1 MELFDFGIPAL
12 DKALNL
18 TATVLLL
25 LALGM
30 LLIRVILRLCD
41 RAFDR
46 SERLAPFRTYLR
58 STLRAVLYILLA
70 LAVLGSIGVEITS
83 FVALLSVAGLAVSLS
98 LQNTLSNVAGGVM
111 LLIAIVGLAS
121 AVYCQYS
128 AAVASTGFATALR
141 SGLFR
146 HIQSLPSD
154 QLDRLGADTLTTRV
168 TNDVNQL
175 QLAVAMLIRLVV
187 RAPFLVIGATVMAL
201 LLDWKLA
208 CIFFVAAPLMALV
221 LYLVM
226 SRSIPFYRIIQKKL
240 DRISLITR
248 ENLSGVRVIR
258 AFSRQEKEKER
269 FAQASEDQMSTSIAV
284 GRISALLNPLTSAII
299 NLAIAAVIWF
309 GGFRVDAGGMTQ
321 GEVIAFVNYLNQIL
335 LAMIVVANLVVIFT
349 KAAASA
355 TRVDEVLELHPSI
368 VNRVSR
374 PAQEVEGSPEIAFD
388 AVSFA
393 YPDAG
398 AYSLSDISFT
408 VARGQTL
415 GIIGGTGCGKST
427 LVNLIPRFYEVSQG
441 SLKVDGVDVRDYPM
455 DQLRGKVGIVPQRAV
470 LFSGTLRQNMQW
482 RKQDATDEEIWQA
495 LETAQAAS
503 FVRKMPDGLDSVIL
517 QGGKNLSGGQKQRLT
532 IARALVGEPEILIL
546 DDSASALDFATDAAL
561 RQAIAKFSAERGNR
575 MTTIIVS
582 QRANTV
588 RYADQIVVLDD
599 GKAAGIGTHEQ
610 LLESCQTYRE
620 IYWSQNERQEAV
632 AQKGGER

>member
-1 MELFDFGIPAL
+1 MLKFARFLKQFKREVLIGPVFKLTEAVFELIVPLVMAQIIDVGIANGDRGYVLRMGGVMVLLGLVGLGCALICQYCAARASQGFG
-12 DKALNL
+12 
-18 TATVLLL
+18 TVL
-25 LALGM
+25 
-30 LLIRVILRLCD
+30 
-41 RAFDR
+41 R
-46 SERLAPFRTYLR
+46 SEMFRH
-58 STLRAVLYILLA
+58 I
-70 LAVLGSIGVEITS
+70 
-83 FVALLSVAGLAVSLS
+83 
-98 LQNTLSNVAGGVM
+98 NTLSHGEIDQIGTPS
-111 LLIAIVGLAS
+111 LI
-121 AVYCQYS
+121 
-128 AAVASTGFATALR
+128 
-141 SGLFR
+141 
-146 HIQSLPSD
+146 
-154 QLDRLGADTLTTRV
+154 TRI

-374 PAQEVEGSPEIAFD
+374 PAQEVEVSPEIAFE

-441 SLKVDGVDVRDYPM
+441 CIRVDGVDVRDYPM

>member
-1 MELFDFGIPAL
+1 MLKFARFLKQFKREVLIGPVFKLTEAIFELIVPLVMAQIIDVGIANGDRGYVLRMGGVMVLLGLVGLGCALICQYCAARASQGFG
-12 DKALNL
+12 
-18 TATVLLL
+18 TVL
-25 LALGM
+25 
-30 LLIRVILRLCD
+30 
-41 RAFDR
+41 R
-46 SERLAPFRTYLR
+46 SEMFRH
-58 STLRAVLYILLA
+58 I
-70 LAVLGSIGVEITS
+70 
-83 FVALLSVAGLAVSLS
+83 
-98 LQNTLSNVAGGVM
+98 NTLSHGEIDQIGTPS
-111 LLIAIVGLAS
+111 LI
-121 AVYCQYS
+121 
-128 AAVASTGFATALR
+128 
-141 SGLFR
+141 
-146 HIQSLPSD
+146 
-154 QLDRLGADTLTTRV
+154 TRI

-455 DQLRGKVGIVPQRAV
+455 EQLRGKVGIVPQRAV

-561 RQAIAKFSAERGNR
+561 RRAIAKFSAERGNR

>member
-1 MELFDFGIPAL
+1 MLKFARFLKQFKKEVLIGPVFKLTEAVFELIVPLVMAQIIDVGIANGDRGYVLRMGGVMVLLGLVGLGCAMICQYCAARASQGFG
-12 DKALNL
+12 
-18 TATVLLL
+18 TVL
-25 LALGM
+25 
-30 LLIRVILRLCD
+30 
-41 RAFDR
+41 R
-46 SERLAPFRTYLR
+46 SEMFRH
-58 STLRAVLYILLA
+58 I
-70 LAVLGSIGVEITS
+70 
-83 FVALLSVAGLAVSLS
+83 
-98 LQNTLSNVAGGVM
+98 NTLSHGEIDQIGTPS
-111 LLIAIVGLAS
+111 LI
-121 AVYCQYS
+121 
-128 AAVASTGFATALR
+128 
-141 SGLFR
+141 
-146 HIQSLPSD
+146 
-154 QLDRLGADTLTTRV
+154 TRI

-441 SLKVDGVDVRDYPM
+441 SIKVDGVDVRDYPM
-455 DQLRGKVGIVPQRAV
+455 EQLRGKVGIVPQRAV

>member
-1 MELFDFGIPAL
+1 MLKFARFLKQFKKEVLIGPVFKLTEAVFELIVPLVMAQIIDVGIANGDRGYVLRMGGVMVLLGLVGLGCALICQYCAARASQGFG
-12 DKALNL
+12 
-18 TATVLLL
+18 TVL
-25 LALGM
+25 
-30 LLIRVILRLCD
+30 
-41 RAFDR
+41 R
-46 SERLAPFRTYLR
+46 SEMFRH
-58 STLRAVLYILLA
+58 I
-70 LAVLGSIGVEITS
+70 
-83 FVALLSVAGLAVSLS
+83 
-98 LQNTLSNVAGGVM
+98 NTLSHGEIDQIGTPS
-111 LLIAIVGLAS
+111 LI
-121 AVYCQYS
+121 
-128 AAVASTGFATALR
+128 
-141 SGLFR
+141 
-146 HIQSLPSD
+146 
-154 QLDRLGADTLTTRV
+154 TRI

-355 TRVDEVLELHPSI
+355 TRVDEVLQLHPSI

-441 SLKVDGVDVRDYPM
+441 CIRVDGVDVRDYPM

-561 RQAIAKFSAERGNR
+561 RRAIAKFSAERGNR

-610 LLESCQTYRE
+610 LLESCQIYRE

>member
-1 MELFDFGIPAL
+1 MLKFARFLKQFKKEVLIGPVFKLTEAVFELIVPLVMAQIIDVGIANGDRGYVLRMGGVMVLLGLVGLGCALICQYCAARASQGFG
-12 DKALNL
+12 
-18 TATVLLL
+18 TVL
-25 LALGM
+25 
-30 LLIRVILRLCD
+30 
-41 RAFDR
+41 R
-46 SERLAPFRTYLR
+46 SEMFRH
-58 STLRAVLYILLA
+58 I
-70 LAVLGSIGVEITS
+70 
-83 FVALLSVAGLAVSLS
+83 
-98 LQNTLSNVAGGVM
+98 NTLSHGEIDQIGTPS
-111 LLIAIVGLAS
+111 LI
-121 AVYCQYS
+121 
-128 AAVASTGFATALR
+128 
-141 SGLFR
+141 
-146 HIQSLPSD
+146 
-154 QLDRLGADTLTTRV
+154 TRI

-269 FAQASEDQMSTSIAV
+269 FAQASEDQMTTSITV

-427 LVNLIPRFYEVSQG
+427 LVNLIPRFYEVSEG
-441 SLKVDGVDVRDYPM
+441 SIKVDGVDVRDYPM
-455 DQLRGKVGIVPQRAV
+455 EQLRGKVGIVPQRAV

-561 RQAIAKFSAERGNR
+561 RQAIAKFSAGRGNR

-599 GKAAGIGTHEQ
+599 GRATGIGTHEQ

>member
-1 MELFDFGIPAL
+1 MLKFARFLKQFKREVLIGPVFKLTEAVFELIVPLVMAQIIDVGIANGDRGYVLRMGGVMVLLGLVGLGCALICQYCAARASQGFG
-12 DKALNL
+12 
-18 TATVLLL
+18 TVL
-25 LALGM
+25 
-30 LLIRVILRLCD
+30 
-41 RAFDR
+41 R
-46 SERLAPFRTYLR
+46 SEMFRH
-58 STLRAVLYILLA
+58 I
-70 LAVLGSIGVEITS
+70 
-83 FVALLSVAGLAVSLS
+83 
-98 LQNTLSNVAGGVM
+98 NTLSHGEIDQIGTPS
-111 LLIAIVGLAS
+111 LI
-121 AVYCQYS
+121 
-128 AAVASTGFATALR
+128 
-141 SGLFR
+141 
-146 HIQSLPSD
+146 
-154 QLDRLGADTLTTRV
+154 TRI

-269 FAQASEDQMSTSIAV
+269 FAQASEDQMSTSITV

-455 DQLRGKVGIVPQRAV
+455 EQLRGKVGIVPQRAV

-561 RQAIAKFSAERGNR
+561 RQAIAKFSAGRGNR

>member
-1 MELFDFGIPAL
+1 MLKFARFLKQFKKEVLIGPVFKLTEAVFELIVPLVMAQIIDVGIANGDRGYVLRMGGVMVLLGLVGLGCALICQYCAARASQGFG
-12 DKALNL
+12 
-18 TATVLLL
+18 TVL
-25 LALGM
+25 
-30 LLIRVILRLCD
+30 
-41 RAFDR
+41 R
-46 SERLAPFRTYLR
+46 SEMFRH
-58 STLRAVLYILLA
+58 I
-70 LAVLGSIGVEITS
+70 
-83 FVALLSVAGLAVSLS
+83 
-98 LQNTLSNVAGGVM
+98 NTLSHGEIDQIGTPS
-111 LLIAIVGLAS
+111 LI
-121 AVYCQYS
+121 
-128 AAVASTGFATALR
+128 
-141 SGLFR
+141 
-146 HIQSLPSD
+146 
-154 QLDRLGADTLTTRV
+154 TRI

-455 DQLRGKVGIVPQRAV
+455 EQLRGKVGIVPQRAV

-632 AQKGGER
+632 TQKGGER

>member
-1 MELFDFGIPAL
+1 MLKFARFLKQFKKEVLIGPVFKLTEAVFELIVPLVMAQIIDVGIANGDRGYVLRMGGVMVLLGLVGLGCALICQYCAARASQGFG
-12 DKALNL
+12 
-18 TATVLLL
+18 TVL
-25 LALGM
+25 
-30 LLIRVILRLCD
+30 
-41 RAFDR
+41 R
-46 SERLAPFRTYLR
+46 SEMFRH
-58 STLRAVLYILLA
+58 I
-70 LAVLGSIGVEITS
+70 
-83 FVALLSVAGLAVSLS
+83 
-98 LQNTLSNVAGGVM
+98 NTLSHGEIDQIGTPS
-111 LLIAIVGLAS
+111 LI
-121 AVYCQYS
+121 
-128 AAVASTGFATALR
+128 
-141 SGLFR
+141 
-146 HIQSLPSD
+146 
-154 QLDRLGADTLTTRV
+154 TRI

-309 GGFRVDAGGMTQ
+309 GGFRVDVGGMTQ

-441 SLKVDGVDVRDYPM
+441 SIKVDGVDVRDYPM
-455 DQLRGKVGIVPQRAV
+455 EQLRGKVGIVPQRAV

-561 RQAIAKFSAERGNR
+561 RRAIAKFSAERGNR

-610 LLESCQTYRE
+610 LLESCQIYRE

>member
-1 MELFDFGIPAL
+1 MLKFARFLKQFKKEVLIGPVFKLTEAVFELIVPLVMAQIIDVGIANGDRGYVLRMGGVMVLLGLVGLGCALICQYCAARASQGFG
-12 DKALNL
+12 
-18 TATVLLL
+18 TVL
-25 LALGM
+25 
-30 LLIRVILRLCD
+30 
-41 RAFDR
+41 R
-46 SERLAPFRTYLR
+46 SEMFRH
-58 STLRAVLYILLA
+58 I
-70 LAVLGSIGVEITS
+70 
-83 FVALLSVAGLAVSLS
+83 
-98 LQNTLSNVAGGVM
+98 NTLSHGEIDQIGTPS
-111 LLIAIVGLAS
+111 LI
-121 AVYCQYS
+121 
-128 AAVASTGFATALR
+128 
-141 SGLFR
+141 
-146 HIQSLPSD
+146 
-154 QLDRLGADTLTTRV
+154 TRI

-269 FAQASEDQMSTSIAV
+269 FAQASEDQMTTSIAV

-355 TRVDEVLELHPSI
+355 TRVDEVLQLHPSI
-368 VNRVSR
+368 VDRVSR

-441 SLKVDGVDVRDYPM
+441 SIKVDGVDVRDYPM

>member
-1 MELFDFGIPAL
+1 MLKFARFLKQFKREVLIGPVFKLTEAVFELIVPLVMAQIIDVGIANGDRGYVLRMGGVMVLLGLVGLGCALICQYCAARASQGFG
-12 DKALNL
+12 
-18 TATVLLL
+18 TVL
-25 LALGM
+25 
-30 LLIRVILRLCD
+30 
-41 RAFDR
+41 R
-46 SERLAPFRTYLR
+46 SEMFRH
-58 STLRAVLYILLA
+58 I
-70 LAVLGSIGVEITS
+70 
-83 FVALLSVAGLAVSLS
+83 
-98 LQNTLSNVAGGVM
+98 NTLSHGEIDQIGTPS
-111 LLIAIVGLAS
+111 LI
-121 AVYCQYS
+121 
-128 AAVASTGFATALR
+128 
-141 SGLFR
+141 
-146 HIQSLPSD
+146 
-154 QLDRLGADTLTTRV
+154 TRI

-441 SLKVDGVDVRDYPM
+441 SIKVDGVDVRDYPM
-455 DQLRGKVGIVPQRAV
+455 EQLRGKVGIVPQRAV

-561 RQAIAKFSAERGNR
+561 RQAIAKFSAVRGNR

-610 LLESCQTYRE
+610 LLESCQIYRE

>member
-1 MELFDFGIPAL
+1 MLKFARFLKQFKKEVLIGPVFKLTEAVFELIVPLVMAQIIDVGIANGDRGYVLRMGGVMVLLGLVGLGCALICQYCAARASQGFG
-12 DKALNL
+12 
-18 TATVLLL
+18 TVL
-25 LALGM
+25 
-30 LLIRVILRLCD
+30 
-41 RAFDR
+41 R
-46 SERLAPFRTYLR
+46 SEMFRH
-58 STLRAVLYILLA
+58 I
-70 LAVLGSIGVEITS
+70 
-83 FVALLSVAGLAVSLS
+83 
-98 LQNTLSNVAGGVM
+98 NTLSHGEIDQIGTPS
-111 LLIAIVGLAS
+111 LI
-121 AVYCQYS
+121 
-128 AAVASTGFATALR
+128 
-141 SGLFR
+141 
-146 HIQSLPSD
+146 
-154 QLDRLGADTLTTRV
+154 TRI

-309 GGFRVDAGGMTQ
+309 GGFRVDVGGMTQ

-455 DQLRGKVGIVPQRAV
+455 EQLRGKVGIVPQRAV

-632 AQKGGER
+632 ARKGGER

>member
-1 MELFDFGIPAL
+1 MLKFARFLKQFKKEVLIGPVFKLTEAVFELIVPLVMAQIIDVGIANGDRGYVLRMGGVMVLLGLVGLGCALICQYCAARASQGFG
-12 DKALNL
+12 
-18 TATVLLL
+18 TVL
-25 LALGM
+25 
-30 LLIRVILRLCD
+30 
-41 RAFDR
+41 R
-46 SERLAPFRTYLR
+46 SEMFRH
-58 STLRAVLYILLA
+58 I
-70 LAVLGSIGVEITS
+70 
-83 FVALLSVAGLAVSLS
+83 
-98 LQNTLSNVAGGVM
+98 NTLSHGEIDQIGTPS
-111 LLIAIVGLAS
+111 LI
-121 AVYCQYS
+121 
-128 AAVASTGFATALR
+128 
-141 SGLFR
+141 
-146 HIQSLPSD
+146 
-154 QLDRLGADTLTTRV
+154 TRI

-427 LVNLIPRFYEVSQG
+427 LVNLIPRFYEVSEG
-441 SLKVDGVDVRDYPM
+441 SIKVDGVDVRDYPM
-455 DQLRGKVGIVPQRAV
+455 EQLRGKVGIVPQRAV

-561 RQAIAKFSAERGNR
+561 RQAIAKFSAGRGNR

>member
-1 MELFDFGIPAL
+1 MLKFARFLKQFKKEVLIGPVFKLTEAVFELIVPLVMAQIIDVGIANGDRGYVLRMGGVMVLLGLVGLGCALICQYCAARASQGFG
-12 DKALNL
+12 
-18 TATVLLL
+18 TVL
-25 LALGM
+25 
-30 LLIRVILRLCD
+30 
-41 RAFDR
+41 R
-46 SERLAPFRTYLR
+46 SEMFRH
-58 STLRAVLYILLA
+58 I
-70 LAVLGSIGVEITS
+70 
-83 FVALLSVAGLAVSLS
+83 
-98 LQNTLSNVAGGVM
+98 NTLSHGEIDQIGTPS
-111 LLIAIVGLAS
+111 LI
-121 AVYCQYS
+121 
-128 AAVASTGFATALR
+128 
-141 SGLFR
+141 
-146 HIQSLPSD
+146 
-154 QLDRLGADTLTTRV
+154 TRI

-269 FAQASEDQMSTSIAV
+269 FAQASEDQMTTSIAV

-455 DQLRGKVGIVPQRAV
+455 EQLRGKVGIVPQRAV

-561 RQAIAKFSAERGNR
+561 RRAIAKFSAGRGNR

>member
-1 MELFDFGIPAL
+1 MLKFARFLKQFKREVLIGPVFKLTEAVFELIVPLVMAQIIDVGIANGDRGYVLRMGGVMVLLGLVGLGCALICQYCAARASQGFG
-12 DKALNL
+12 
-18 TATVLLL
+18 TVL
-25 LALGM
+25 
-30 LLIRVILRLCD
+30 
-41 RAFDR
+41 R
-46 SERLAPFRTYLR
+46 SEMFRH
-58 STLRAVLYILLA
+58 I
-70 LAVLGSIGVEITS
+70 
-83 FVALLSVAGLAVSLS
+83 
-98 LQNTLSNVAGGVM
+98 NTLSHGEIDQIGTPS
-111 LLIAIVGLAS
+111 LI
-121 AVYCQYS
+121 
-128 AAVASTGFATALR
+128 
-141 SGLFR
+141 
-146 HIQSLPSD
+146 
-154 QLDRLGADTLTTRV
+154 TRI

-441 SLKVDGVDVRDYPM
+441 SIKVDGVDVRDYPM
-455 DQLRGKVGIVPQRAV
+455 EQLRGKVGIVPQRAV

-517 QGGKNLSGGQKQRLT
+517 QGGKNLSGGQKQCLT

-561 RQAIAKFSAERGNR
+561 RRAIAKFSAGRGNR

-610 LLESCQTYRE
+610 LLESCQIYRE

>member
-1 MELFDFGIPAL
+1 MLKFARFLKQFKKEVLIGPVFKLTEAVFELIVPLVMAQIIDVGIANGDRGYVLRMGGVMVLLGLVGLGCALICQYCAARASQGFG
-12 DKALNL
+12 
-18 TATVLLL
+18 TVL
-25 LALGM
+25 
-30 LLIRVILRLCD
+30 
-41 RAFDR
+41 R
-46 SERLAPFRTYLR
+46 SEMFRH
-58 STLRAVLYILLA
+58 I
-70 LAVLGSIGVEITS
+70 
-83 FVALLSVAGLAVSLS
+83 
-98 LQNTLSNVAGGVM
+98 NTLSHGEIDQIGTPS
-111 LLIAIVGLAS
+111 LI
-121 AVYCQYS
+121 
-128 AAVASTGFATALR
+128 
-141 SGLFR
+141 
-146 HIQSLPSD
+146 
-154 QLDRLGADTLTTRV
+154 TRI

>member
-1 MELFDFGIPAL
+1 MLKFARFLKQFKREVLIGPVFKLTEAVFELIVPLVMAQIIDVGIANGDRGYVLRMGGVMVLLGLVGLGCALICQYCAARASQGFG
-12 DKALNL
+12 
-18 TATVLLL
+18 TVL
-25 LALGM
+25 
-30 LLIRVILRLCD
+30 
-41 RAFDR
+41 R
-46 SERLAPFRTYLR
+46 SEMFRH
-58 STLRAVLYILLA
+58 I
-70 LAVLGSIGVEITS
+70 
-83 FVALLSVAGLAVSLS
+83 
-98 LQNTLSNVAGGVM
+98 NTLSHGEIDQIGTPS
-111 LLIAIVGLAS
+111 LI
-121 AVYCQYS
+121 
-128 AAVASTGFATALR
+128 
-141 SGLFR
+141 
-146 HIQSLPSD
+146 
-154 QLDRLGADTLTTRV
+154 TRI

-441 SLKVDGVDVRDYPM
+441 CIRVDGVDVRDYPM
-455 DQLRGKVGIVPQRAV
+455 EQLRGKVGIVPQRAE

-561 RQAIAKFSAERGNR
+561 RQAIAKFSAGRGNR

-588 RYADQIVVLDD
+588 RYADRIVVLDD

>member
-1 MELFDFGIPAL
+1 MLKFARFLKQFKREVLIGPVFKLTEAVFELIVPLVMAQIIDVGIANGDRGYVLRMGGVMVLLGLVGLGCALICQYCAARASQGFG
-12 DKALNL
+12 
-18 TATVLLL
+18 TVL
-25 LALGM
+25 
-30 LLIRVILRLCD
+30 
-41 RAFDR
+41 R
-46 SERLAPFRTYLR
+46 SEMFRH
-58 STLRAVLYILLA
+58 I
-70 LAVLGSIGVEITS
+70 
-83 FVALLSVAGLAVSLS
+83 
-98 LQNTLSNVAGGVM
+98 NTLSHGEIDQIGTPS
-111 LLIAIVGLAS
+111 LI
-121 AVYCQYS
+121 
-128 AAVASTGFATALR
+128 
-141 SGLFR
+141 
-146 HIQSLPSD
+146 
-154 QLDRLGADTLTTRV
+154 TRI

-441 SLKVDGVDVRDYPM
+441 SIKVDGVDVRDYPM
-455 DQLRGKVGIVPQRAV
+455 EQLRGKVGIVPQRAV

-503 FVRKMPDGLDSVIL
+503 FVHKMPDGLDSVIL

-561 RQAIAKFSAERGNR
+561 RRAIAKFSAERGNR

>member
-1 MELFDFGIPAL
+1 MLKFARFLEQFKKEVLIGPVFKLTEAVFELIVPLVMAQIIDVGIANGDRGYVLRMGGVMVLLGLVGLGCALICQYCAARASQGFG
-12 DKALNL
+12 
-18 TATVLLL
+18 TVL
-25 LALGM
+25 
-30 LLIRVILRLCD
+30 
-41 RAFDR
+41 R
-46 SERLAPFRTYLR
+46 SEMFRH
-58 STLRAVLYILLA
+58 I
-70 LAVLGSIGVEITS
+70 
-83 FVALLSVAGLAVSLS
+83 
-98 LQNTLSNVAGGVM
+98 NTLSHGEIDQIGTPS
-111 LLIAIVGLAS
+111 LI
-121 AVYCQYS
+121 
-128 AAVASTGFATALR
+128 
-141 SGLFR
+141 
-146 HIQSLPSD
+146 
-154 QLDRLGADTLTTRV
+154 TRI

-408 VARGQTL
+408 VTRGQTL

-455 DQLRGKVGIVPQRAV
+455 EQLRGKVGIVPQRAV

-561 RQAIAKFSAERGNR
+561 RQAIAKFSAGRGNR

>member
-1 MELFDFGIPAL
+1 MLKFARFLKQFKKEVLIGPVFKLTEAVFELIVPLVMAQIIDVGIANGDRGYVLRMGGVMVLLGLVGLGCALICQYCAARASQGFG
-12 DKALNL
+12 
-18 TATVLLL
+18 TVL
-25 LALGM
+25 
-30 LLIRVILRLCD
+30 
-41 RAFDR
+41 R
-46 SERLAPFRTYLR
+46 SEMFRH
-58 STLRAVLYILLA
+58 I
-70 LAVLGSIGVEITS
+70 
-83 FVALLSVAGLAVSLS
+83 
-98 LQNTLSNVAGGVM
+98 NTLSHGEIDQIGTPS
-111 LLIAIVGLAS
+111 LI
-121 AVYCQYS
+121 
-128 AAVASTGFATALR
+128 
-141 SGLFR
+141 
-146 HIQSLPSD
+146 
-154 QLDRLGADTLTTRV
+154 TRI

-349 KAAASA
+349 KAAASS

-455 DQLRGKVGIVPQRAV
+455 EQLRGKVGIVPQRAV

-561 RQAIAKFSAERGNR
+561 RQAIAKFSAGRGNR

>member
-1 MELFDFGIPAL
+1 MLKFARFLKQFKKEVLIGPVFKLTEAVFELIVPLVMAQIIDVGIANGDRGYVLRMGGVMVLLGLVGLGCALICQYCAARASQGFG
-12 DKALNL
+12 
-18 TATVLLL
+18 TVL
-25 LALGM
+25 
-30 LLIRVILRLCD
+30 
-41 RAFDR
+41 R
-46 SERLAPFRTYLR
+46 SEMFRH
-58 STLRAVLYILLA
+58 I
-70 LAVLGSIGVEITS
+70 
-83 FVALLSVAGLAVSLS
+83 
-98 LQNTLSNVAGGVM
+98 NTLSHGEIDQIGTPS
-111 LLIAIVGLAS
+111 LI
-121 AVYCQYS
+121 
-128 AAVASTGFATALR
+128 
-141 SGLFR
+141 
-146 HIQSLPSD
+146 
-154 QLDRLGADTLTTRV
+154 TRI

-455 DQLRGKVGIVPQRAV
+455 EQLRGKVGIVPQRAV

-561 RQAIAKFSAERGNR
+561 RRAIAKFSAGRGNR

>member
-1 MELFDFGIPAL
+1 MLKFARFLKQFKREVLIGPVFKLTEAVFELIVPLVMAQIIDVGIANGDRGYVLRMGGVMVLLGLVGLGCALICQYCAARASQGFG
-12 DKALNL
+12 
-18 TATVLLL
+18 TVL
-25 LALGM
+25 
-30 LLIRVILRLCD
+30 
-41 RAFDR
+41 R
-46 SERLAPFRTYLR
+46 SEMFRH
-58 STLRAVLYILLA
+58 I
-70 LAVLGSIGVEITS
+70 
-83 FVALLSVAGLAVSLS
+83 
-98 LQNTLSNVAGGVM
+98 NTLSHGEIDQIGTPS
-111 LLIAIVGLAS
+111 LI
-121 AVYCQYS
+121 
-128 AAVASTGFATALR
+128 
-141 SGLFR
+141 
-146 HIQSLPSD
+146 
-154 QLDRLGADTLTTRV
+154 TRI

-269 FAQASEDQMSTSIAV
+269 FAQASEDQMTTSITV

-427 LVNLIPRFYEVSQG
+427 LINLVPRFYEVSEG
-441 SLKVDGVDVRDYPM
+441 SIKVDGVDVRDYPM
-455 DQLRGKVGIVPQRAV
+455 EQLRGKVGIVPQRAV

-503 FVRKMPDGLDSVIL
+503 FVHKMPDGLDSVIL

-561 RQAIAKFSAERGNR
+561 RRAIAKFSAGRGNR

-610 LLESCQTYRE
+610 LLESCQIYRE

>member
-1 MELFDFGIPAL
+1 MLKFARFLKQFKKEVLIGPVFKLTEAVFELIVPLVMAQIIDVGIANGDRGYVLRMGGVMVLLGLVGLGCAMICQYCAARASQGFG
-12 DKALNL
+12 
-18 TATVLLL
+18 TVL
-25 LALGM
+25 
-30 LLIRVILRLCD
+30 
-41 RAFDR
+41 R
-46 SERLAPFRTYLR
+46 SEMFRH
-58 STLRAVLYILLA
+58 I
-70 LAVLGSIGVEITS
+70 
-83 FVALLSVAGLAVSLS
+83 
-98 LQNTLSNVAGGVM
+98 NTLSHGEIDQIGTPS
-111 LLIAIVGLAS
+111 LI
-121 AVYCQYS
+121 
-128 AAVASTGFATALR
+128 
-141 SGLFR
+141 
-146 HIQSLPSD
+146 
-154 QLDRLGADTLTTRV
+154 TRI

-441 SLKVDGVDVRDYPM
+441 CIRVDGVDVRDYPM

>member
-1 MELFDFGIPAL
+1 MLKFARFLKQFKKEVLIGPVFKLTEAVFELIVPLVMAQIIDVGIANGDRGYVLRMGGVMVLLGLVGLGCALICQYCAARASQGFG
-12 DKALNL
+12 
-18 TATVLLL
+18 TVL
-25 LALGM
+25 
-30 LLIRVILRLCD
+30 
-41 RAFDR
+41 R
-46 SERLAPFRTYLR
+46 SEMFRH
-58 STLRAVLYILLA
+58 I
-70 LAVLGSIGVEITS
+70 
-83 FVALLSVAGLAVSLS
+83 
-98 LQNTLSNVAGGVM
+98 NTLSHGEIDQIGTPS
-111 LLIAIVGLAS
+111 LI
-121 AVYCQYS
+121 
-128 AAVASTGFATALR
+128 
-141 SGLFR
+141 
-146 HIQSLPSD
+146 
-154 QLDRLGADTLTTRV
+154 TRI

-269 FAQASEDQMSTSIAV
+269 FAQASEDQMTTSIAV

-455 DQLRGKVGIVPQRAV
+455 EQLRGKVGIVPQRAV

>member
-1 MELFDFGIPAL
+1 MLKFARFLKQFKKEVLIGPVFKLTEAVFELIVPLVMAQIIDVGIANGDRGYVLRMGGVMVLLGLVGLGCALICQYCAARASQGFG
-12 DKALNL
+12 
-18 TATVLLL
+18 TVL
-25 LALGM
+25 
-30 LLIRVILRLCD
+30 
-41 RAFDR
+41 R
-46 SERLAPFRTYLR
+46 SEMFRH
-58 STLRAVLYILLA
+58 I
-70 LAVLGSIGVEITS
+70 
-83 FVALLSVAGLAVSLS
+83 
-98 LQNTLSNVAGGVM
+98 NTLSHGEIDQIGTPS
-111 LLIAIVGLAS
+111 LI
-121 AVYCQYS
+121 
-128 AAVASTGFATALR
+128 
-141 SGLFR
+141 
-146 HIQSLPSD
+146 
-154 QLDRLGADTLTTRV
+154 TRI

-374 PAQEVEGSPEIAFD
+374 PAQKVEGSPEIAFD

-441 SLKVDGVDVRDYPM
+441 SIKVDGVDVRDYPM
-455 DQLRGKVGIVPQRAV
+455 EQLRGKVGIVPQRAV

-561 RQAIAKFSAERGNR
+561 RRAIAKFSAERGNR

-610 LLESCQTYRE
+610 LLESCQIYRE

>member
-1 MELFDFGIPAL
+1 MLKFARFLKQFKREVLIGPVFKLTEAVFELIVPLVMAQIIDVGIANGDRGYVLRMGGVMVLLGLVGLGCALICQYCAARASQGFG
-12 DKALNL
+12 
-18 TATVLLL
+18 TVL
-25 LALGM
+25 
-30 LLIRVILRLCD
+30 
-41 RAFDR
+41 R
-46 SERLAPFRTYLR
+46 SEMFRH
-58 STLRAVLYILLA
+58 I
-70 LAVLGSIGVEITS
+70 
-83 FVALLSVAGLAVSLS
+83 
-98 LQNTLSNVAGGVM
+98 NTLSHGEIDQIGTPS
-111 LLIAIVGLAS
+111 LI
-121 AVYCQYS
+121 
-128 AAVASTGFATALR
+128 
-141 SGLFR
+141 
-146 HIQSLPSD
+146 
-154 QLDRLGADTLTTRV
+154 TRI

-455 DQLRGKVGIVPQRAV
+455 EQLRGKVGIVPQRAV

-503 FVRKMPDGLDSVIL
+503 FVRKMPDRLDSVIL

-610 LLESCQTYRE
+610 LLESCQIYRE

>member
-1 MELFDFGIPAL
+1 MLKFARFLKQFKKEVLIGPVFKLTEAVFELIVPLVMAQIIDVGIANGDRGYVLRMGGVMVLLGLVGLGCALICQYCAARASQGFG
-12 DKALNL
+12 
-18 TATVLLL
+18 TVL
-25 LALGM
+25 
-30 LLIRVILRLCD
+30 
-41 RAFDR
+41 R
-46 SERLAPFRTYLR
+46 SEMFRH
-58 STLRAVLYILLA
+58 I
-70 LAVLGSIGVEITS
+70 
-83 FVALLSVAGLAVSLS
+83 
-98 LQNTLSNVAGGVM
+98 NTLSHGEIDQIGTPS
-111 LLIAIVGLAS
+111 LI
-121 AVYCQYS
+121 
-128 AAVASTGFATALR
+128 
-141 SGLFR
+141 
-146 HIQSLPSD
+146 
-154 QLDRLGADTLTTRV
+154 TRI

-455 DQLRGKVGIVPQRAV
+455 EQLRGKVGIVPQKAV

>member
-1 MELFDFGIPAL
+1 MLKFARFLKQFKKEVLIGPVFKLTEAVFELIVPLVMAQIIDVGIANGDRGYVLRMGGVMVLLGLVGLGCALICQYCAARASQGFG
-12 DKALNL
+12 
-18 TATVLLL
+18 TVL
-25 LALGM
+25 
-30 LLIRVILRLCD
+30 
-41 RAFDR
+41 R
-46 SERLAPFRTYLR
+46 SEMFRH
-58 STLRAVLYILLA
+58 I
-70 LAVLGSIGVEITS
+70 
-83 FVALLSVAGLAVSLS
+83 
-98 LQNTLSNVAGGVM
+98 NTLSHGEIDQIGTPS
-111 LLIAIVGLAS
+111 LI
-121 AVYCQYS
+121 
-128 AAVASTGFATALR
+128 
-141 SGLFR
+141 
-146 HIQSLPSD
+146 
-154 QLDRLGADTLTTRV
+154 TRI

-269 FAQASEDQMSTSIAV
+269 FAQASEDQMTTSITV

-455 DQLRGKVGIVPQRAV
+455 EQLRGKVGIVPQRAV

-561 RQAIAKFSAERGNR
+561 RRAIAKFSAGRGNR

-610 LLESCQTYRE
+610 LLESCQIYRE

>member
-1 MELFDFGIPAL
+1 MLKFARFLKQFKKEVLIGPVFKLTEAVFELIVPLVMAQIIDVGIANGDRGYVLRMGGVMVLLGLVGLGCALICQYCAARASQGFG
-12 DKALNL
+12 
-18 TATVLLL
+18 TVL
-25 LALGM
+25 
-30 LLIRVILRLCD
+30 
-41 RAFDR
+41 R
-46 SERLAPFRTYLR
+46 SEMFRH
-58 STLRAVLYILLA
+58 I
-70 LAVLGSIGVEITS
+70 
-83 FVALLSVAGLAVSLS
+83 
-98 LQNTLSNVAGGVM
+98 NTLSHGEIDQIGTPS
-111 LLIAIVGLAS
+111 LI
-121 AVYCQYS
+121 
-128 AAVASTGFATALR
+128 
-141 SGLFR
+141 
-146 HIQSLPSD
+146 
-154 QLDRLGADTLTTRV
+154 TRI

-355 TRVDEVLELHPSI
+355 TRVDEVLQLHPSI

-374 PAQEVEGSPEIAFD
+374 PAQEVEGSLEIAFD

-441 SLKVDGVDVRDYPM
+441 CIRVDGVDVRDYPM

-561 RQAIAKFSAERGNR
+561 RRAIAKFSAGRGNR

>member
-1 MELFDFGIPAL
+1 MLKFARFLKQFKKEVLIGPVFKLTEAVFELIVPLVMAQIIDVGIANGDRGYVLRMGGVMVLLGLVGLGCALICQYCAARASQGFG
-12 DKALNL
+12 
-18 TATVLLL
+18 TVL
-25 LALGM
+25 
-30 LLIRVILRLCD
+30 
-41 RAFDR
+41 R
-46 SERLAPFRTYLR
+46 SEMFRH
-58 STLRAVLYILLA
+58 I
-70 LAVLGSIGVEITS
+70 
-83 FVALLSVAGLAVSLS
+83 
-98 LQNTLSNVAGGVM
+98 NTLSHGEIDQIGTPS
-111 LLIAIVGLAS
+111 LI
-121 AVYCQYS
+121 
-128 AAVASTGFATALR
+128 
-141 SGLFR
+141 
-146 HIQSLPSD
+146 
-154 QLDRLGADTLTTRV
+154 TRI

-269 FAQASEDQMSTSIAV
+269 FAQASEDQMTTSITV

-455 DQLRGKVGIVPQRAV
+455 EQLRGKVGIVPQRAV

-561 RQAIAKFSAERGNR
+561 RQAIAKFSAGRGNR

-632 AQKGGER
+632 TQKGGER

>member
-1 MELFDFGIPAL
+1 MLKFARFLKQFKREVLIGPVFKLTEAVFELIVPLVMAQIIDVGIANGDRGYVLRMGGVMVLLGLVGLGCALICQYCAARASQGFG
-12 DKALNL
+12 
-18 TATVLLL
+18 TVL
-25 LALGM
+25 
-30 LLIRVILRLCD
+30 
-41 RAFDR
+41 R
-46 SERLAPFRTYLR
+46 SEMFRH
-58 STLRAVLYILLA
+58 I
-70 LAVLGSIGVEITS
+70 
-83 FVALLSVAGLAVSLS
+83 
-98 LQNTLSNVAGGVM
+98 NTLSHGEIDQIGTPS
-111 LLIAIVGLAS
+111 LI
-121 AVYCQYS
+121 
-128 AAVASTGFATALR
+128 
-141 SGLFR
+141 
-146 HIQSLPSD
+146 
-154 QLDRLGADTLTTRV
+154 TRI

-269 FAQASEDQMSTSIAV
+269 FAQASEDQMTTSIAV

-355 TRVDEVLELHPSI
+355 TRVDEVLQLHPSI

-441 SLKVDGVDVRDYPM
+441 SIKVDGVDVRDYPM
-455 DQLRGKVGIVPQRAV
+455 EQLRGKVGIVPQRAV

-632 AQKGGER
+632 TQKGGER